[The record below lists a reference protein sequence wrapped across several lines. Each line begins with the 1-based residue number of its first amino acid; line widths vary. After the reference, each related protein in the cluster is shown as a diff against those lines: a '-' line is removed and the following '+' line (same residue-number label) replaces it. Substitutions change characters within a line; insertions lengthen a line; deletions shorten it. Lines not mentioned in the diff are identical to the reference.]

1 MVHFTTHF
9 WFEFLIK
16 LWIIFGCN
24 VCRLTNVWKCVK
36 HAGQIF
42 SKTKELNISKRKHYI
57 TACVSHHWSPSYNVE
72 VVEKAFGVVDGWT
85 QKRVWFTPLTIQI
98 FAVQVTAI
106 SEETD
111 NNKKNKYLHL
121 WGVNLWYIPN
131 TVTLLVVWLNNSVLQ

>member
-1 MVHFTTHF
+1 M
-9 WFEFLIK
+9 
-16 LWIIFGCN
+16 
-24 VCRLTNVWKCVK
+24 RKCVK

-111 NNKKNKYLHL
+111 NNKNKYLHCNSFVR
-121 WGVNLWYIPN
+121 GKSVIYTKYCN
-131 TVTLLVVWLNNSVLQ
+131 VTCCLAE